1 MLLIKPIIYCG
12 FFYTFISIMRFNQ
25 IEYKKPFF
33 KINDRLN
40 EYLIK
45 YSRSLKIPLQYED
58 LTHYTSLVP
67 LENDKGEPTLWNRAI
82 YNSNEMDSLYDS
94 LVEIYRLLISDGS
107 KIDHLTVDGIDFCTY
122 GNSKPFRIKIL
133 NQLND
138 NYDYYYIK
146 IADASRVYGLELE
159 HHFSPNKIN
168 YIYYDNTLVEEHI
181 IGIPGD
187 QFIEEVKSKQR
198 VINEVRLAK
207 EFVKFN
213 EQCFVR
219 LLGDMRAYNYVIVV
233 TQDFDQVQ
241 FRVRA
246 IDFDQQ
252 CFEKRC
258 KIYLPQ
264 FYVDNL
270 FYVELVQ
277 KAIPMTT
284 IQQYQ
289 KEEKSL
295 LKKRYLN
302 DKYQIDYL
310 LNVIKKDK
318 ISFDD
323 HVDNLK
329 KELAKFHNSSKF
341 LECNNMGEILELNI
355 HTMLEI

>member
-1 MLLIKPIIYCG
+1 MEL
-12 FFYTFISIMRFNQ
+12 NE

-33 KINDRLN
+33 KIQESLND
-40 EYLIK
+40 YLVK
-45 YSRSLKIPLQYED
+45 YSRSLKVPLQYDD
-58 LTHYTSLVP
+58 LLRYSGLIP
-67 LENDKGEPTLWNRAI
+67 LENEQGEPTLWNRVI
-82 YNSNEMDSLYDS
+82 FNSNDMDYLYS
-94 LVEIYRLLISDGS
+94 GLVEIYRLLISDGS
-107 KIDHLTVDGIDFCTY
+107 KVDHLTVDGVDFCGY
-122 GNSKPFRIKIL
+122 GNSRPFRIKIL

-159 HHFSPNKIN
+159 HLFSPNKIN
-168 YIYYDNTLVEEHI
+168 YIYHKNTLIEEHI

-187 QFIEEVKSKQR
+187 QFIQEVKSKKR
-198 VINEVRLAK
+198 KINEVRLAK

-233 TQDFDQVQ
+233 TQDFDQIQ
-241 FRVRA
+241 YRVRA

-252 CFEKRC
+252 SFEKRY

-270 FYVELVQ
+270 FYVEMVQ
-277 KAIPMTT
+277 RAIPSET
-284 IQQYQ
+284 IEQYK

-302 DKYQIDYL
+302 DKDQIDL
-310 LNVIKKDK
+310 LIEVIKKDR
-318 ISFDD
+318 ISFPEN
-323 HVDNLK
+323 VENLRQ
-329 KELAKFHNSSKF
+329 ELAKFHLSSNF
-341 LECNNMGEILELNI
+341 LDCQNMGEILEMNVK
-355 HTMLEI
+355 TMLKLD

>member
-1 MLLIKPIIYCG
+1 
-12 FFYTFISIMRFNQ
+12 
-25 IEYKKPFF
+25 
-33 KINDRLN
+33 
-40 EYLIK
+40 
-45 YSRSLKIPLQYED
+45 LQYED
-58 LTHYTSLVP
+58 LLRYTELVP
-67 LENDKGEPTLWNRAI
+67 LENNQGEPTLWNRVV
-82 YNSNEMDSLYDS
+82 YSTSEMDFLYPG

-107 KIDHLTVDGIDFCTY
+107 KIDFLTVDGVDFCGY

-168 YIYYDNTLVEEHI
+168 YIYYKNTLVEEHI

-187 QFIEEVKSKQR
+187 QFIKEVESGIRK
-198 VINEVRLAK
+198 INPVRLSK

-219 LLGDMRAYNYVIVV
+219 LLGDMRSYNYVIVV
-233 TQDFDQVQ
+233 TQDFDQIQ
-241 FRVRA
+241 YRVRA

-252 CFEKRC
+252 SFEKRVRM
-258 KIYLPQ
+258 YLPQ
-264 FYVDNL
+264 FYKENGYYVNL
-270 FYVELVQ
+270 IQE
-277 KAIPMTT
+277 AIPIET

-302 DKYQIDYL
+302 DKYQIDSL
-310 LNVIKKDK
+310 LKVIKNDQ
-318 ISFDD
+318 ISFPD
-323 HVDNLK
+323 HVENLK
-329 KELAKFHNSSKF
+329 NELGKFHNSTEFETCK
-341 LECNNMGEILELNI
+341 NMGEILQVNI
-355 HTMLEI
+355 KTMLEL

>member
-1 MLLIKPIIYCG
+1 ME
-12 FFYTFISIMRFNQ
+12 FNK

-33 KINDRLN
+33 QIKDNLN
-40 EYLIK
+40 EYLLK
-45 YSRSLKIPLQYED
+45 YSRSLDIPLQYKD
-58 LTHYTSLVP
+58 LLRHQELVP
-67 LENDKGEPTLWNRAI
+67 LENDKGQPTLWNRAV
-82 YNSNEMDSLYDS
+82 YSANEMDYLYPG

-107 KIDHLTVDGIDFCTY
+107 KVNHLTVDGVDFCSY

-168 YIYYDNTLVEEHI
+168 YIYFQNTLIEEHI

-187 QFIEEVKSKQR
+187 QFIKEVKSGQR
-198 VINEVRLAK
+198 NINPVRLSK

-233 TQDFDQVQ
+233 TQDFDQIQ
-241 FRVRA
+241 YRVRA

-252 CFEKRC
+252 SFEKRC
-258 KIYLPQ
+258 QIYLPQ
-264 FYVDNL
+264 FYKENSYYVNL
-270 FYVELVQ
+270 IQE
-277 KAIPMTT
+277 AIPIET

-289 KEEKSL
+289 KEEKAL

-302 DKYQIDYL
+302 HKDQIEYL
-310 LNVIKKDK
+310 IDVIKTDK

-323 HVDNLK
+323 YVDNLK
-329 KELAKFHNSSKF
+329 IELSKFHRTSRF
-341 LECNNMGEILELNI
+341 LECNSMGEILEMNI
-355 HTMLEI
+355 RTMLDL

>member
-1 MLLIKPIIYCG
+1 MK
-12 FFYTFISIMRFNQ
+12 FNE

-33 KINDRLN
+33 KIKEPLS

-58 LTHYTSLVP
+58 LLRYSGLVP
-67 LENDKGEPTLWNRAI
+67 LENDRGEPTLWNRVI
-82 YNSNEMDSLYDS
+82 FNSNDMDYLYAG

-107 KIDHLTVDGIDFCTY
+107 KVDHLTVDGVDFCGY

-133 NQLND
+133 NLLND

-168 YIYYDNTLVEEHI
+168 YIYYENTLIEEHI

-187 QFIEEVKSKQR
+187 QFIQEINSEKRVVNEVK
-198 VINEVRLAK
+198 LAK

-233 TQDFDQVQ
+233 TQDFDQIQ
-241 FRVRA
+241 YRVRA
-246 IDFDQQ
+246 MDFDQQ
-252 CFEKRC
+252 SFEKRC
-258 KIYLPQ
+258 KMYFPQ

-270 FYVELVQ
+270 YYVEMVQ
-277 KAIPMTT
+277 RAIPYPT
-284 IQQYQ
+284 IEQYR

-295 LKKRYLN
+295 LKRRYLN
-302 DKYQIDYL
+302 DQYQIDAL
-310 LNVIKKDK
+310 LKVMKKDE
-318 ISFDD
+318 ISFPEN
-323 HVDNLK
+323 VKNLSQ
-329 KELAKFHNSSKF
+329 ELAKYHHSPSF
-341 LECNNMGEILELNI
+341 LQCKSMGDIVEKNI
-355 HTMLEI
+355 KLMLGLD

>member
-1 MLLIKPIIYCG
+1 MVRKLNK
-12 FFYTFISIMRFNQ
+12 

-33 KINDRLN
+33 KIKESLND
-40 EYLIK
+40 YLIK
-45 YSRSLKIPLQYED
+45 YSRSLDIPLQYRD
-58 LTHYTSLVP
+58 LLRYKQLVP
-67 LENDKGEPTLWNRAI
+67 LENEKGEPTLWNRAV
-82 YNSNEMDSLYDS
+82 YEEHEMEFLYSS

-146 IADASRVYGLELE
+146 IADASRIYGLELE

-168 YIYYDNTLVEEHI
+168 YIYYKDTLIEEHI

-187 QFIEEVKSKQR
+187 QFIEEVKSGER
-198 VINEVRLAK
+198 TINPVRLSK

-233 TQDFDQVQ
+233 TQDFDQIQ
-241 FRVRA
+241 YRVRA

-252 CFEKRC
+252 CYEKRC
-258 KIYLPQ
+258 RIYLPQ
-264 FYVDNL
+264 FYKENA
-270 FYVELVQ
+270 FYVQLIQ
-277 KAIPMTT
+277 DAIPLDA
-284 IQQYQ
+284 IRQYQ

-310 LNVIKKDK
+310 IDVIKNDT
-318 ISFDD
+318 IAPDA
-323 HVDNLK
+323 HVEHLK
-329 KELAKFHNSSKF
+329 HELGKFHHSMEFGK
-341 LECNNMGEILELNI
+341 CKNMGEVLETNI
-355 HTMLEI
+355 KTMLEL

>member
-1 MLLIKPIIYCG
+1 MK
-12 FFYTFISIMRFNQ
+12 FNK

-33 KINDRLN
+33 EIKEPLN
-40 EYLIK
+40 EYLLK
-45 YSRSLKIPLQYED
+45 YSRSLEIPLQYED
-58 LTHYTSLVP
+58 LLSYTELIP
-67 LENDKGEPTLWNRAI
+67 LENDNGEPTLWNRVV
-82 YNSNEMDSLYDS
+82 YSSTEMDFLYAG

-107 KIDHLTVDGIDFCTY
+107 KVDHLTVDGVDFCGY

-168 YIYYDNTLVEEHI
+168 YIYYKQTLIEEHI

-187 QFIEEVKSKQR
+187 QFIKEVQSGQR
-198 VINEVRLAK
+198 TINPVRLSK

-233 TQDFDQVQ
+233 TQDFDQIQ
-241 FRVRA
+241 YRVRA

-252 CFEKRC
+252 SFEKRVR
-258 KIYLPQ
+258 IYLPQ
-264 FYVDNL
+264 FYKENAYYVNL
-270 FYVELVQ
+270 IQE
-277 KAIPMTT
+277 AIPLET
-284 IQQYQ
+284 INQYQ
-289 KEEKSL
+289 LEEKSL

-310 LNVIKKDK
+310 IDVIKKDK

-323 HVDNLK
+323 YVKNLK
-329 KELAKFHNSSKF
+329 LELGRFHNSSAF
-341 LECNNMGEILELNI
+341 FECKNMGEILEVNI
-355 HTMLEI
+355 NTMLEL

>member
-1 MLLIKPIIYCG
+1 MK
-12 FFYTFISIMRFNQ
+12 FNE

-33 KINDRLN
+33 KINNYLN
-40 EYLIK
+40 EYLNE
-45 YSRSLKIPLQYED
+45 YSRSLEIPLQYED
-58 LTHYTSLVP
+58 LLNYSGLVP
-67 LENDKGEPTLWNRAI
+67 LENEKGDPTLWNRVLFHA
-82 YNSNEMDSLYDS
+82 NDMDYLYAG

-107 KIDHLTVDGIDFCTY
+107 KVDHLTVDGVDFCGY

-168 YIYYDNTLVEEHI
+168 YIYHKNTLVEEHI

-187 QFIEEVKSKQR
+187 QFIEEVKSKKR

-219 LLGDMRAYNYVIVV
+219 LLGDMRSYNYVIVV
-233 TQDFDQVQ
+233 TQDFDQIQ
-241 FRVRA
+241 YRVRA

-252 CFEKRC
+252 SFEKRC

-264 FYVDNL
+264 FYVDNV
-270 FYVELVQ
+270 FYVEMVQ
-277 KAIPMTT
+277 RAIPMPT
-284 IQQYQ
+284 IEQYQ

-302 DKYQIDYL
+302 DKYQIDTL
-310 LNVIKKDK
+310 IDVMKKDVV
-318 ISFDD
+318 SFPDY
-323 HVDNLK
+323 VENLK
-329 KELAKFHNSSKF
+329 QELAKFHTSSKF
-341 LECNNMGEILELNI
+341 LECKNMGELLKVNI
-355 HTMLEI
+355 TTMLEL

>member
-1 MLLIKPIIYCG
+1 MK
-12 FFYTFISIMRFNQ
+12 FNE

-33 KINDRLN
+33 KINNYLN
-40 EYLIK
+40 EYLND
-45 YSRSLKIPLQYED
+45 YSRSLEIPLQYED
-58 LTHYTSLVP
+58 LLNYSGLVP
-67 LENDKGEPTLWNRAI
+67 LENEKGDPTLWNRVLFHA
-82 YNSNEMDSLYDS
+82 NDMDYLYAG

-107 KIDHLTVDGIDFCTY
+107 KVDHLTVDGVDFCGY

-168 YIYYDNTLVEEHI
+168 YIYHKNTLVEEHI

-187 QFIEEVKSKQR
+187 QFIEEVKSKKR

-219 LLGDMRAYNYVIVV
+219 LLGDMRSYNYVIVV
-233 TQDFDQVQ
+233 TQDFDQIQ
-241 FRVRA
+241 YRVRA

-252 CFEKRC
+252 SFEKRC

-264 FYVDNL
+264 FYVDNV
-270 FYVELVQ
+270 FYVEMVQ
-277 KAIPMTT
+277 RAIPMPT
-284 IQQYQ
+284 IEQYQ

-302 DKYQIDYL
+302 DKYQIDRL
-310 LNVIKKDK
+310 IDVMKKDVV
-318 ISFDD
+318 SFPDY
-323 HVDNLK
+323 VENLK
-329 KELAKFHNSSKF
+329 QELAKFHTSSKF
-341 LECNNMGEILELNI
+341 LECKNMGEILKVNI
-355 HTMLEI
+355 TTMLEL

>member
-1 MLLIKPIIYCG
+1 M
-12 FFYTFISIMRFNQ
+12 
-25 IEYKKPFF
+25 
-33 KINDRLN
+33 
-40 EYLIK
+40 
-45 YSRSLKIPLQYED
+45 QYED
-58 LTHYTSLVP
+58 LLSYTGLVP
-67 LENDKGEPTLWNRAI
+67 LENEAGEPTMWNRVI
-82 YNSNEMDSLYDS
+82 FNSNDMDYLYAG

-107 KIDHLTVDGIDFCTY
+107 KVDHLTVDGVDFCGY

-168 YIYYDNTLVEEHI
+168 YIYYQNTLIEEHI

-187 QFIEEVKSKQR
+187 QFIKEVKSEKR

-233 TQDFDQVQ
+233 TQDFDQIQ
-241 FRVRA
+241 YRVRA

-252 CFEKRC
+252 SYEKRC

-264 FYVDNL
+264 FYVDNR
-270 FYVELVQ
+270 FYVEMVQ
-277 KAIPMTT
+277 RAIPKETLE
-284 IQQYQ
+284 QYQ

-302 DKYQIDYL
+302 DKYQIDSL
-310 LNVIKKDK
+310 LEVMKKDR
-318 ISFDD
+318 ISSESS
-323 HVDNLK
+323 VENLK
-329 KELAKFHNSSKF
+329 HELGKFHKSSLFEGCK
-341 LECNNMGEILELNI
+341 NMGEILETNI
-355 HTMLEI
+355 HVMLEV

>member
-1 MLLIKPIIYCG
+1 MK
-12 FFYTFISIMRFNQ
+12 FNE

-33 KINDRLN
+33 KINKYLN

-45 YSRSLKIPLQYED
+45 YSRSLKIPIQYQD
-58 LTHYTSLVP
+58 LLNYSGLVP
-67 LENDKGEPTLWNRAI
+67 LENEKGEPTLWNRVMFH
-82 YNSNEMDSLYDS
+82 SNDMDYLYEG

-107 KIDHLTVDGIDFCTY
+107 KIDHLTVDGVDFCGY

-168 YIYYDNTLVEEHI
+168 YIYYQNTLIEEHI

-187 QFIEEVKSKQR
+187 QFINEVKSKKR
-198 VINEVRLAK
+198 DVNEVRLAK

-219 LLGDMRAYNYVIVV
+219 LLGDMRSYNYVIVV
-233 TQDFDQVQ
+233 TQDFDKIQY
-241 FRVRA
+241 RVRA

-252 CFEKRC
+252 SFEKRC

-264 FYVDNL
+264 FYVDNV
-270 FYVELVQ
+270 FYVEMVQ
-277 KAIPMTT
+277 RAIPLAT

-302 DKYQIDYL
+302 DKYQIDSL
-310 LNVIKKDK
+310 LDVIKKDK

-323 HVDNLK
+323 HVENLK
-329 KELAKFHNSSKF
+329 QELARFHNSSKF
-341 LECNNMGEILELNI
+341 LDCNNMGEILETNI
-355 HTMLEI
+355 HVMLEI